1 MNLLILLINMFINYI
16 KFSYSHKNFAD
27 LMKICIR
34 SSWKFYGDCISNT
47 KYLYLNK
54 LNI

>member
-16 KFSYSHKNFAD
+16 KFSHFHKNIAD
-27 LMKICIR
+27 LMKN
-34 SSWKFYGDCISNT
+34 CISNT
-47 KYLYLNK
+47 KYLYLSK